1 MFVSSL
7 DAYSGKSAVSIAL
20 GLLLKREGYKVGYF
34 KPIGVGRY
42 VGNELVE
49 DDVITVSQTLKL
61 EDDPSDVCPIVL
73 DKPYLEFVLSSDPSK
88 LRERVIEAYDRVKE
102 GKDVVIVE
110 GSLHYE
116 MGKTIGLCDEELSS
130 MLEKNVLMVVKY
142 ADDYVID
149 RLLSAKL
156 RFGERLK
163 FVLFNQV
170 YGYKT
175 SYLKSLTER
184 VLRSKGLE
192 VVGMIPKDSLLAGTY
207 LSELFEVLKGRYLVE
222 PREDIIIEQLL
233 IGAMSPQSALG
244 YFRRAK
250 NCAVITGGDRSDLIT
265 LALEVPNV
273 KCLILTGNLEPPSI
287 LTGMAREKGVP
298 IVLVPYD
305 TLTTVELVERVF
317 GRGRVGGKKK
327 VERILELFETHVDFE
342 KLIEVEHDRG

>member
-1 MFVSSL
+1 MLISSL

-20 GLLLKREGYKVGYF
+20 GLLLTKEGCKVGYF
-34 KPIGVGRY
+34 KPIGIGRY

-49 DDVITVSQTLKL
+49 EDVVTVSQILKL
-61 EDDPSDVCPIVL
+61 EDRLSDVCPIIL
-73 DKPYLEFVLSSDPSK
+73 DKPYLEFVLSSDPLK
-88 LRERVIEAYDRVKE
+88 LKKKVIEAYERVKE

-110 GSLHYE
+110 GSIHYE
-116 MGKTIGLCDEELSS
+116 MGRLIGLCDEEISS
-130 MLEKNVLMVVKY
+130 MLEMDVLMVVRY
-142 ADDYVID
+142 TDDYVID

-175 SYLKSLTER
+175 SYLKSLAEN
-184 VLRSKGLE
+184 VLKKRGLE
-192 VVGMIPKDSLLAGTY
+192 VVGMIPKDPLLAGTF
-207 LSELFEVLKGRYLVE
+207 LSEIVEILNGKYLVE
-222 PREDIIIEQLL
+222 PREDFIIEQLL

-244 YFRRAK
+244 YFRRAE
-250 NCAVITGGDRSDLIT
+250 NCAVITGGDRADLIT

-287 LTGMAREKGVP
+287 ITGMAETKGVP

-305 TLTTVELVERVF
+305 TLTTVGLIERVF
-317 GRGRVGGKKK
+317 GKGRVRGKKK
-327 VERILELFETHVDFE
+327 VKRVLELFESHVDVE
-342 KLIEVEHDRG
+342 KLINYLLKK

>member
-20 GLLLKREGYKVGYF
+20 GLLLKKEGYKVGYF

-42 VGNELVE
+42 IGNELIE
-49 DDVITVSQTLKL
+49 DDVITISQTLKL
-61 EDDPSDVCPIVL
+61 EDDPKDVCPVML

-88 LRERVIEAYDRVKE
+88 LREEIIKAYERVKD
-102 GKDVVIVE
+102 GKDIVIVE

-116 MGKTIGLCDEELSS
+116 MGKTIGLCDEEISS
-130 MLEKNVLMVVKY
+130 MLEMNVLMVVKY
-142 ADDYVID
+142 TDDYVID

-175 SYLKSLTER
+175 SYLKSLTEG
-184 VLRSKGLE
+184 VLKSKGLD
-192 VVGMIPKDSLLAGTY
+192 VVGMIPKDSILAGTY
-207 LSELFEVLKGRYLVE
+207 LSEIVEVLKGKYLVE
-222 PREDIIIEQLL
+222 PKEDVIIEQLL

-287 LTGMAREKGVP
+287 LTGMAKAKGVP
-298 IVLVPYD
+298 IILVPYD

-317 GRGRVGGKKK
+317 GRGKIGGKKK
-327 VERILELFETHVDFE
+327 VKRILELFETHVDFE
-342 KLIEVEHDRG
+342 KLIGRRT

>member
-1 MFVSSL
+1 MLISSL

-20 GLLLKREGYKVGYF
+20 GLLLKEEGCKVGYF

-49 DDVITVSQTLKL
+49 EDVVTVSQILGL
-61 EDDPSDVCPIVL
+61 EDRLSDVCPIIL
-73 DKPYLEFVLSSDPSK
+73 DKPYLEFVLSSDP
-88 LRERVIEAYDRVKE
+88 LRLKKKVIEAYERVKE

-110 GSLHYE
+110 GSIHYE
-116 MGKTIGLCDEELSS
+116 MGRLIGLCDEEISS
-130 MLEKNVLMVVKY
+130 MLEMDVLMVVRY
-142 ADDYVID
+142 TDDYVID

-175 SYLKSLTER
+175 SYLKSLAEN
-184 VLRSKGLE
+184 VLKNRGLE
-192 VVGMIPKDSLLAGTY
+192 VVGMIPKDPLLAGTF
-207 LSELFEVLKGRYLVE
+207 LSEIVEILNGKYLVE
-222 PREDIIIEQLL
+222 PREDFIIEQLL

-244 YFRRAK
+244 YFRRAE
-250 NCAVITGGDRSDLIT
+250 NCAVITGGDRTDLIT

-287 LTGMAREKGVP
+287 ITGMAETKGVP

-305 TLTTVELVERVF
+305 TLTTVGLIERVF
-317 GRGRVGGKKK
+317 GKGRVRGKKK
-327 VERILELFETHVDFE
+327 VKRVLELFESHVDVE
-342 KLIEVEHDRG
+342 KLMNHLLKK